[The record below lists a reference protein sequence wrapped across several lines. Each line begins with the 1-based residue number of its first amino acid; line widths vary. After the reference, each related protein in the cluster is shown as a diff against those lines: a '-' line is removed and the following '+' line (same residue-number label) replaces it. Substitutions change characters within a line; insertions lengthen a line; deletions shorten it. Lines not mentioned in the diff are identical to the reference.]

1 MIRSQNNSVQPP
13 LKKKMKELTDPKRA
27 PAFAVA
33 TLTYLLN
40 GLSAFLFFVLFCFFI
55 ERETTS
61 EQRLEEFCS
70 RKAPNMSIDLGFIF
84 FVFLIYFLSAL
95 QDYESALKLDPKNVD
110 LKNDSERIRK
120 IIQGST

>member
-1 MIRSQNNSVQPP
+1 MGYQLFS
-13 LKKKMKELTDPKRA
+13 
-27 PAFAVA
+27 
-33 TLTYLLN
+33 
-40 GLSAFLFFVLFCFFI
+40 FLFCFVLFCFFI

>member
-1 MIRSQNNSVQPP
+1 MSRSQNNSVQPP
-13 LKKKMKELTDPKRA
+13 LKKKTKELTDPKRA

-40 GLSAFLFFVLFCFFI
+40 GLSAFFFFVLFCFFI

-61 EQRLEEFCS
+61 EQRLEEFCN
-70 RKAPNMSIDLGFIF
+70 RKAPNMIIDLGFIF

-110 LKNDSERIRK
+110 LKNDSERIRR

>member
-1 MIRSQNNSVQPP
+1 
-13 LKKKMKELTDPKRA
+13 
-27 PAFAVA
+27 
-33 TLTYLLN
+33 
-40 GLSAFLFFVLFCFFI
+40 
-55 ERETTS
+55 
-61 EQRLEEFCS
+61 
-70 RKAPNMSIDLGFIF
+70 MSIDFGFII

>member
-1 MIRSQNNSVQPP
+1 MGYQLFSFFCFV
-13 LKKKMKELTDPKRA
+13 
-27 PAFAVA
+27 
-33 TLTYLLN
+33 LL
-40 GLSAFLFFVLFCFFI
+40 LFFFFI
-55 ERETTS
+55 ERKTTS